1 MKINNICI
9 YRENFFWKKLILL
22 LIKEALNWSEN
33 YSKDIYNIIKD
44 FYKCGSLNFL
54 FIKESW
60 KKVSWFTPK
69 YDATQ
74 LFWMISEGSCDTEDW
89 IIDAENSALHHRN
102 KLHFKIY
109 YNRKQLYY
117 IKIIS
122 YSFTDFY
129 QINVALMSK
138 RDFFQDFFGV
148 LTLKI
153 HLMCCSMCVFSV
165 YESCCS
171 LKSPVFRGRG
181 LLWGGRTIC
190 PGQSVYRSV

>member
-1 MKINNICI
+1 
-9 YRENFFWKKLILL
+9 
-22 LIKEALNWSEN
+22 
-33 YSKDIYNIIKD
+33 
-44 FYKCGSLNFL
+44 
-54 FIKESW
+54 
-60 KKVSWFTPK
+60 
-69 YDATQ
+69 
-74 LFWMISEGSCDTEDW
+74 MISEGSCDTEDW

-181 LLWGGRTIC
+181 LL
-190 PGQSVYRSV
+190 

>member
-44 FYKCGSLNFL
+44 FYKCGSFELSIHQRILKKSIMVYTKIWRNTTVLN
-54 FIKESW
+54 
-60 KKVSWFTPK
+60 
-69 YDATQ
+69 D
-74 LFWMISEGSCDTEDW
+74 SEGSCDTEDW

-138 RDFFQDFFGV
+138 RDFFKTF
-148 LTLKI
+148 L
-153 HLMCCSMCVFSV
+153 
-165 YESCCS
+165 ESS
-171 LKSPVFRGRG
+171 LWKY
-181 LLWGGRTIC
+181 I
-190 PGQSVYRSV
+190 